1 MQAQPQLC
9 RVPKFVNFEYHQG
22 QQLNTTILIDNLLDK
37 VVDFKVDQS
46 ATQIKSNKPELYLV
60 KPMEGS
66 IYKRENVKIVF
77 KRKELQKSEF
87 EAYLRNPTAIQEK
100 FLI

>member
-1 MQAQPQLC
+1 
-9 RVPKFVNFEYHQG
+9 
-22 QQLNTTILIDNLLDK
+22 
-37 VVDFKVDQS
+37 
-46 ATQIKSNKPELYLV
+46 
-60 KPMEGS
+60 MEGS